1 MAVGCIFSVKKSS
14 LNSVAENSGSSG
26 GPFVKIRWLYFG
38 MLLLCAPV
46 CLVFGLYGTTAHAQ
60 GQDRAPEYF
69 QSDIQYGAQIFATQ
83 CTACHGTSGDQI
95 PGVNFRAGQFKRVV
109 SDNDLRATITNGVPG
124 TAMQPFAFGASE
136 LTGIVSY
143 LRNMSSFD
151 AKGSMIGNAARGQA
165 LFNGAGNCSSCH
177 AVNGKGPRVAPD
189 LGDIGTLRTA
199 ELLQRTL
206 LDPAGSMLPANRSV
220 HAVTKDGKV
229 INGRRLNEDTYTV
242 QLIDEQ
248 ERLVSLTKADLRE
261 FTVLKTTP
269 MPSYKD
275 KFNAQELADLE
286 AYLLSLKGVK

>member
-1 MAVGCIFSVKKSS
+1 VKT
-14 LNSVAENSGSSG
+14 
-26 GPFVKIRWLYFG
+26 RWLFLR
-38 MLLLCAPV
+38 LLLPCAIV
-46 CLVFGLYGTTAHAQ
+46 CVVFVLHSTAVRAQ

-69 QSDIQYGAQIFATQ
+69 QTDIQYGAQIFATQ

-124 TAMQPFAFGASE
+124 TAMQPFSFGASE

-151 AKGSMIGNAARGQA
+151 ARGLKVGDAASGQA
-165 LFNGAGNCSSCH
+165 LFAGAGNCASCH

-199 ELLQRTL
+199 ELLHRTL
-206 LDPAGSMLPANRSV
+206 IDPAASMLPANRPV
-220 HAVTKDGKV
+220 RAVTKDGKV

-248 ERLVSLTKADLRE
+248 ERLVSLTKTDLRD

-275 KFNAQELADLE
+275 KFNPQELADLE

>member
-1 MAVGCIFSVKKSS
+1 
-14 LNSVAENSGSSG
+14 
-26 GPFVKIRWLYFG
+26 VKIWWLASRAHS
-38 MLLLCAPV
+38 LCAILFLSV
-46 CLVFGLYGTTAHAQ
+46 IFCCTVARAQ
-60 GQDRAPEYF
+60 GQDRAPEYYPA
-69 QSDIQYGAQIFATQ
+69 DIQYGAQIFATQ
-83 CTACHGTSGDQI
+83 CTACHGTSGDLI
-95 PGVNFRAGQFKRVV
+95 PGVNFRAGTFKRVV
-109 SDNDLRATITNGVPG
+109 TDNDLRATITNGVPG

-151 AKGSMIGNAARGQA
+151 AQGSVVGNAGRGQA
-165 LFNGAGNCSSCH
+165 IFAGAGNCATCH

-189 LGDIGTLRTA
+189 LGDIGSLRTA
-199 ELLQRTL
+199 DLLHRKL
-206 LDPAGSMLPANRSV
+206 IDPAGSLLPVNRSV
-220 HAVTKDGKV
+220 HAVTKDGKA

-242 QLIDEQ
+242 QIIDEQ

-275 KFNAQELADLE
+275 NLSAQELADLE

>member
-1 MAVGCIFSVKKSS
+1 M
-14 LNSVAENSGSSG
+14 
-26 GPFVKIRWLYFG
+26 KIRWLSLAK
-38 MLLLCAPV
+38 LLLCAIIFAV
-46 CLVFGLYGTTAHAQ
+46 LVLDGRAAFAQ

-83 CTACHGTSGDQI
+83 CATCHGPSGDQI
-95 PGVNFRAGQFKRVV
+95 PGVNFRAGTFKRVV

-151 AKGSMIGNAARGQA
+151 AHGLLVGDVARGQA
-165 LFNGAGNCSSCH
+165 LFAGSGNCASCH

-189 LGDIGTLRTA
+189 LGDIGSLRTA

-206 LDPAGSMLPANRSV
+206 LDPAASMLPANRSV

-275 KFNAQELADLE
+275 KFSAQEMADLE

>member
-1 MAVGCIFSVKKSS
+1 MKT
-14 LNSVAENSGSSG
+14 
-26 GPFVKIRWLYFG
+26 RWLSSHEV
-38 MLLLCAPV
+38 LLCAIV
-46 CLVFGLYGTTAHAQ
+46 SVFLLFHGPDARAQ

-109 SDNDLRATITNGVPG
+109 SDNDLRTTITNGVPG

-143 LRNMSSFD
+143 LRNMGSFD
-151 AKGSMIGNAARGQA
+151 ARGLMVGNVDNGQA
-165 LFNGAGNCSSCH
+165 LFVGAGNCASCH

-199 ELLQRTL
+199 ELLHRTL
-206 LDPAGSMLPANRSV
+206 VDPAGSMLPLNRSV

-261 FTVLKTTP
+261 FTVLKSTP

-275 KFNAQELADLE
+275 KFSAQELADLE

>member
-1 MAVGCIFSVKKSS
+1 M
-14 LNSVAENSGSSG
+14 
-26 GPFVKIRWLYFG
+26 KIRALYLRP
-38 MLLLCAPV
+38 LLLCAIV
-46 CLVFGLYGTTAHAQ
+46 CLVVLLRGPGVHAQ

-69 QSDIQYGAQIFATQ
+69 QTDIQYGAQIFATQ

-143 LRNMSSFD
+143 LRNMNSFD
-151 AKGSMIGNAARGQA
+151 ARGMMSGDAARGQA
-165 LFNGAGNCSSCH
+165 LFAGAGNCASCH

-199 ELLQRTL
+199 ELLHRTL
-206 LDPAGSMLPANRSV
+206 VDPAASMLPSNRPV
-220 HAVTKDGKV
+220 RAVTKDGKV

-261 FTVLKTTP
+261 FTVLKTTS

-275 KFNAQELADLE
+275 KLSAQDLADLE

>member
-1 MAVGCIFSVKKSS
+1 M
-14 LNSVAENSGSSG
+14 
-26 GPFVKIRWLYFG
+26 KIRWLLLRP
-38 MLLLCAPV
+38 LLLCAI
-46 CLVFGLYGTTAHAQ
+46 VFAAFLFRGPAARAQ

-69 QSDIQYGAQIFATQ
+69 QTDIQYGAQIFATQ
-83 CTACHGTSGDQI
+83 CTACHGASGDQI
-95 PGVNFRAGQFKRVV
+95 PGINFRAGQFKRVV

-124 TAMQPFAFGASE
+124 TAMQPFTFGASE

-151 AKGSMIGNAARGQA
+151 ARGLMLGDAARGRA
-165 LFNGAGNCSSCH
+165 LFAGAGNCASCH

-199 ELLQRTL
+199 ELLHRTL
-206 LDPAGSMLPANRSV
+206 LDPAGMMLPANRPV
-220 HAVTKDGKV
+220 RAVTKDGKV

-275 KFNAQELADLE
+275 KFSAQELADLE

>member
-1 MAVGCIFSVKKSS
+1 
-14 LNSVAENSGSSG
+14 
-26 GPFVKIRWLYFG
+26 
-38 MLLLCAPV
+38 MLLICAVVLIVILFRGP
-46 CLVFGLYGTTAHAQ
+46 AASAQ

-109 SDNDLRATITNGVPG
+109 TDNDLRATIATGVPG

-151 AKGSMIGNAARGQA
+151 AHGFMVGDAARGKT
-165 LFNGAGNCSSCH
+165 LFAGAGNCASCH

-199 ELLQRTL
+199 ELLHRTL
-206 LDPAGSMLPANRSV
+206 IDPGGSMLPLNRPV
-220 HAVTKDGKV
+220 RAVTKDGKV

-248 ERLVSLTKADLRE
+248 ERLVSLTKSDLRE
-261 FTVLKTTP
+261 FTVLKTSP

-275 KFNAQELADLE
+275 KFSAQQLADLE

>member
-1 MAVGCIFSVKKSS
+1 M
-14 LNSVAENSGSSG
+14 
-26 GPFVKIRWLYFG
+26 KIRWLSSRK
-38 MLLLCAPV
+38 LVLCAIVSAVLLFHGPA
-46 CLVFGLYGTTAHAQ
+46 AHAQ
-60 GQDRAPEYF
+60 GQDRAPEYY
-69 QSDIQYGAQIFATQ
+69 QADIQYGAQIFAMQ

-109 SDNDLRATITNGVPG
+109 TDNDLRATITNGVPG

-151 AKGSMIGNAARGQA
+151 AQGLLVGDAARGQA
-165 LFNGAGNCSSCH
+165 LFVGAGNCASCH
-177 AVNGKGPRVAPD
+177 AVNGKGPHVAPD

-199 ELLQRTL
+199 DLLHRTL
-206 LDPAGSMLPANRSV
+206 LDPAGAMLPVNRPV

-229 INGRRLNEDTYTV
+229 IDGRRLNEDTYTV
-242 QLIDEQ
+242 QLIDEH

-261 FTVLKTTP
+261 YTVLKTTP

-275 KFNAQELADLE
+275 KFSPQELADLE

>member
-1 MAVGCIFSVKKSS
+1 M
-14 LNSVAENSGSSG
+14 
-26 GPFVKIRWLYFG
+26 
-38 MLLLCAPV
+38 LLCAIVSAVLLFNGP
-46 CLVFGLYGTTAHAQ
+46 GAHAQ

-69 QSDIQYGAQIFATQ
+69 QADIQYGAQIFATQ

-143 LRNMSSFD
+143 LRNMSSYDGQGF
-151 AKGSMIGNAARGQA
+151 MIGNATRGQA
-165 LFNGAGNCSSCH
+165 LFTGAGNCASCH
-177 AVNGKGPRVAPD
+177 AVNGRGPRVAPD

-199 ELLQRTL
+199 DLLHRTL
-206 LDPAGSMLPANRSV
+206 LDPAGTMLPANRPV
-220 HAVTKDGKV
+220 HAVTKDGKL

-248 ERLVSLTKADLRE
+248 EHLVSLTKTDLRE
-261 FTVLKTTP
+261 FTVLKTTT

-275 KFNAQELADLE
+275 KFSAQELADLE

>member
-1 MAVGCIFSVKKSS
+1 MLHSTAV
-14 LNSVAENSGSSG
+14 
-26 GPFVKIRWLYFG
+26 R
-38 MLLLCAPV
+38 
-46 CLVFGLYGTTAHAQ
+46 AQ

-69 QSDIQYGAQIFATQ
+69 QTDIQYGAQIFATQ

-124 TAMQPFAFGASE
+124 TAMQPFSFGASE

-151 AKGSMIGNAARGQA
+151 ARGLKVGDAASGQA
-165 LFNGAGNCSSCH
+165 LFAGAGNCASCH

-199 ELLQRTL
+199 ELLHRTL
-206 LDPAGSMLPANRSV
+206 IDPAASMLPANRPV
-220 HAVTKDGKV
+220 RAVTKDGKV

-248 ERLVSLTKADLRE
+248 ERLVSLTKTDLRD

-275 KFNAQELADLE
+275 KFNPQELADLE

>member
-1 MAVGCIFSVKKSS
+1 
-14 LNSVAENSGSSG
+14 
-26 GPFVKIRWLYFG
+26 VKIRSLSSRT
-38 MLLLCAPV
+38 LLLCAIVSAVLLFRGPD
-46 CLVFGLYGTTAHAQ
+46 ARAQ

-109 SDNDLRATITNGVPG
+109 TDNDLRATITTGVPG

-143 LRNMSSFD
+143 LRNMASFD
-151 AKGSMIGNAARGQA
+151 ARGLTVGNVDNGQA
-165 LFNGAGNCSSCH
+165 LFVGAGNCASCH

-199 ELLQRTL
+199 ELLHRTL
-206 LDPAGSMLPANRSV
+206 VDPAGSMLPLNRSV

-248 ERLVSLTKADLRE
+248 EHLVSLTKADLRE
-261 FTVLKTTP
+261 FNVLKTTP

-275 KFNAQELADLE
+275 KFSAQELADLE